1 MMIAYPDKDVETE
14 LEFEYWVAD
23 MSDDL
28 EQRLEDLNF
37 DGKDG

>member
-1 MMIAYPDKDVETE
+1 METE

-23 MSDDL
+23 FSESLVERIETM
-28 EQRLEDLNF
+28 NF